1 MSSTHLFYKTRQR
14 QFKKRTLQTSHPH
27 EHRHKNPQQN
37 ARRSNPAM
45 LCRKNST
52 SQSLW
57 FVPGTKGWFSFPK
70 SGDRIHHANSLK
82 GKKHLIMLVHAEKKP
97 FDKIQHS
104 FMIKVAKQTW
114 KRASARNLQLT
125 YLVVRE
131 YFPLKMGSK
140 AMKSVLTTAIPH
152 PTGIAS
158 AGKVNRRHSDWKER
172 TTVLFADGMIVYVDN
187 PMGIYKKKSSKN

>member
-1 MSSTHLFYKTRQR
+1 MLKIVKLSFKASEKCLVHVCFIKPDKDSSRKEHSRPCSSSWTQAQKSSTNMRK
-14 QFKKRTLQTSHPH
+14 
-27 EHRHKNPQQN
+27 
-37 ARRSNPAM
+37 SNPAM
-45 LCRKNST
+45 VYRKNST

-82 GKKHLIMLVHAEKKP
+82 GKKHLIMSVQKKKKKKT
-97 FDKIQHS
+97 FEKIQHS
-104 FMIKVAKQTW
+104 FMINVAKQTW

-140 AMKSVLTTAIPH
+140 AVKSVLTTAIPH
-152 PTGIAS
+152 PTGSAS
-158 AGKVNRRHSDWKER
+158 QCR
-172 TTVLFADGMIVYVDN
+172 
-187 PMGIYKKKSSKN
+187 KSK

>member
-97 FDKIQHS
+97 FDKI
-104 FMIKVAKQTW
+104 
-114 KRASARNLQLT
+114 SAFIHDKSCQANLEKGICQ
-125 YLVVRE
+125 
-131 YFPLKMGSK
+131 
-140 AMKSVLTTAIPH
+140 KSTANIL
-152 PTGIAS
+152 G
-158 AGKVNRRHSDWKER
+158 GER
-172 TTVLFADGMIVYVDN
+172 ILS
-187 PMGIYKKKSSKN
+187 P